1 MRCVAKACHECPFSR
16 EVAPGAL
23 GGSHPFK
30 YLGQAIGPFVL
41 PCHMHCNFED
51 PQWREKSF
59 ETPQC
64 FGALTFRANIGVQ
77 DFMPKQFPRVPKDTS
92 TVFSSPAEFLAHH
105 AKLSVREASVITS
118 APGFFESVLRRE
130 MMAPGRIVKEAQ
142 DVQ

>member
-1 MRCVAKACHECPFSR
+1 MRCVAKVCPECPFSR
-16 EVAPGAL
+16 AVEPGAL
-23 GGSHPFK
+23 GGSHPYK
-30 YLGQAIGPFVL
+30 YIGQAIGPFVL

-64 FGALTFRANIGVQ
+64 FGASTFRANIGVQ
-77 DFMPKQFPRVPKDTS
+77 ALMPTQFPRVPQDTS
-92 TVFSSPAEFLAHH
+92 TVFASAAEFLAHH
-105 AKLSVREASVITS
+105 TKLSLREAVAITS

-130 MMAPGRIVKEAQ
+130 MTAPGRIVKEGQ